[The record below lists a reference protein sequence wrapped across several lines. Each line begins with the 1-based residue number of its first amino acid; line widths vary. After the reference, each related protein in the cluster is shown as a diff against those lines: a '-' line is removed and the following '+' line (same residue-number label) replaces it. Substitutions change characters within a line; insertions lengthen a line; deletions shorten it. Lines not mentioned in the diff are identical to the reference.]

1 MSALTKLR
9 LPARPGRLIRFAAAG
24 LSLSIAGLGCGS
36 DNDACKGRTETCLS
50 LTLSGSDG
58 LTKADQVQVYVARK
72 PKTGSPVEALSEPRE
87 LPFKIAVLW
96 PDGPATLHVRT
107 YLQGQLNGLSP
118 EISLD
123 LRNGAHDKRKL
134 TLFPPISGSPL
145 PDMSGGV
152 LPDMTSPRDM
162 ANPPDLADP
171 PPDLSPPADMSPPD
185 MPAPDLS

>member
-1 MSALTKLR
+1 MSALTLR
-9 LPARPGRLIRFAAAG
+9 SAGRSLRRSLLLGCAG
-24 LSLSIAGLGCGS
+24 LALTAGALGCGI

-50 LTLSGSDG
+50 LSLSGSDG
-58 LTKADQVQVYVARK
+58 VTKADQVQVFVARK
-72 PKTGSPVEALSEPRE
+72 PTAANPVEALSEPRE

-107 YLQGQLNGLSP
+107 FLDGQLNGLSP

-123 LRNGAHDKRKL
+123 LRNGAHEKRKL
-134 TLFPPISGSPL
+134 TLYAPILGSPL

-152 LPDMTSPRDM
+152 LPDMTTPRDM

-171 PPDLSPPADMSPPD
+171 PDLGTPPDMASPD
-185 MPAPDLS
+185 MPAPDLGS